1 MADLFLFDKLKTWL
15 CVARPLKLIRLVVI
29 SYFAVMDGGDG
40 IGISHVPLLHHGV
53 DHPVIGTF
61 QVLFD
66 ATAEVGQGIS

>member
-29 SYFAVMDGGDG
+29 SYF
-40 IGISHVPLLHHGV
+40 GISHVPLLHHGV